1 MLASSFKHKKE
12 YKEILVSKKIVL
24 LFIIIQLSH
33 CSFYSKSSFWNKKEI
48 KEDVNKKEIFK
59 DIKVSNFEINSDLE
73 IDIESLK
80 FTENSFQN
88 NLTNNNGKLN
98 YDGKLKKIL
107 KYKFSKIDKFDEFE
121 PEIIFDK
128 SSLIFFSNKGSI
140 LKFDDKTK
148 LIWEKNYYTKSEK
161 KLKPILFFANNKEIL
176 IVADNISKVYAI
188 NINSGELLWSTNN
201 PTAFN
206 SEIKINKN
214 YFFLIDYQNILRCFS
229 IKDGSEIWKFQ
240 TENSIL
246 KSSKK
251 LSLVIQDNKI
261 IFNNSIGDITAV
273 DIKTG
278 NLLWLVPT
286 QKNTSST
293 KHYFLKNSNLILN
306 KDSVYV
312 SNNQNEFYSIDI
324 DNGVVNWI
332 QNISSSLR
340 STIIGEYLFSISDN
354 GYLAVMNS
362 KTGEIIR
369 RTHIFSQ
376 FKKDKIK
383 ATGFIVG
390 KNKIYISVNNGK
402 ILVASIKSGKIIS
415 SIKIDNEYISRPFIL
430 NKNMFVIKENGII
443 KVE

>member
-1 MLASSFKHKKE
+1 M
-12 YKEILVSKKIVL
+12 SKNIVL
-24 LFIIIQLSH
+24 LFIIMQLSH
-33 CSFYSKSSFWNKKEI
+33 CSFNSKNSFWNKKEI
-48 KEDVNKKEIFK
+48 KEDDNKKEIFK
-59 DIKVSNFEINSDLE
+59 DIKLSNFEINSDLE
-73 IDIESLK
+73 IDIDSLK
-80 FTENSFQN
+80 FKENSFQN
-88 NLTNNNGKLN
+88 NLTNNNGKLD

-107 KYKFSKIDKFDEFE
+107 SYKFSKIDKFNEFE
-121 PEIIFDK
+121 PEIVFDK
-128 SSLIFFSNKGSI
+128 NNLIFFSNKGSI

-148 LIWEKNYYTKSEK
+148 LIWKKNYYTKNEK

-176 IVADNISKVYAI
+176 IVADNISKVYAL
-188 NINSGELLWSTNN
+188 NLNSGELLWSTNN

-214 YFFLIDYQNILRCFS
+214 YFFLVDYQNTLRCFS
-229 IKDGSEIWKFQ
+229 IKDGREVWKFQ

-246 KSSKK
+246 KSPKK
-251 LSLVIQDNKI
+251 LSLVIQENKI

-273 DIKTG
+273 DINTG

-293 KHYFLKNSNLILN
+293 KHYFLKISNLIIN

-324 DNGVVNWI
+324 NKGVVNWM

-340 STIIGEYLFSISDN
+340 STIIVDYLFSISDN
-354 GYLAVMNS
+354 GYLTVMNS

-369 RTHIFSQ
+369 RTHIFSN
-376 FKKDKIK
+376 FKKNKIQ
-383 ATGFIVG
+383 ATGFIIG
-390 KNKIYISVNNGK
+390 KNKIYVSINNGK
-402 ILVASIKSGKIIS
+402 ILVVSIKSGKIIS
-415 SIKIDNEYISRPFIL
+415 SIRIDNKYISRPFIL
-430 NKNMFVIKENGII
+430 NKNLFVIKENGII

>member
-1 MLASSFKHKKE
+1 M
-12 YKEILVSKKIVL
+12 SKNIVL
-24 LFIIIQLSH
+24 LFIIMQLSH
-33 CSFYSKSSFWNKKEI
+33 CSFNSKNSFWNKKEI
-48 KEDVNKKEIFK
+48 KEDDNKKEIFK
-59 DIKVSNFEINSDLE
+59 DIKLSNFEINSDLE
-73 IDIESLK
+73 IDIDSLK
-80 FTENSFQN
+80 FKENSFQN
-88 NLTNNNGKLN
+88 NLTNNNGKLD

-107 KYKFSKIDKFDEFE
+107 SYKFSKIDKFNEFE
-121 PEIIFDK
+121 PEIVFDK
-128 SSLIFFSNKGSI
+128 NNLIFFSNKGSI

-148 LIWEKNYYTKSEK
+148 LIWKKNYYTKNEK

-176 IVADNISKVYAI
+176 IVADNISKVYAL
-188 NINSGELLWSTNN
+188 NLNSGELLWSTNN

-214 YFFLIDYQNILRCFS
+214 YFFLVDYQNTLRCFS
-229 IKDGSEIWKFQ
+229 IKDGREVWKFQ

-246 KSSKK
+246 KSPKK
-251 LSLVIQDNKI
+251 LSLVIQENKI

-273 DIKTG
+273 DINTG

-293 KHYFLKNSNLILN
+293 KHYFLKISNLIIN

-324 DNGVVNWI
+324 NKGVVNWM

-340 STIIGEYLFSISDN
+340 STIIVDYLFSISDN
-354 GYLAVMNS
+354 GYLTVMNS

-369 RTHIFSQ
+369 RTHIFSN
-376 FKKDKIK
+376 FKKNKIQ
-383 ATGFIVG
+383 ATGFIIG
-390 KNKIYISVNNGK
+390 KNKIYVSINNGK

-415 SIKIDNEYISRPFIL
+415 SIRIDNKYISRPFIL
-430 NKNMFVIKENGII
+430 NKNLFVIKENGII